1 MRLLLLLL
9 LLVHG
14 VPALVGGGR
23 QLWLMRRVALRGL
36 VEVGAQAVGARGARG
51 IGLLRVLGSGHA
63 LEDLLGTIL
72 TVEAVC
78 QCGTPE
84 CAAEELAGAA
94 STQEV
99 PA

>member
-1 MRLLLLLL
+1 MLLIDR
-9 LLVHG
+9 
-14 VPALVGGGR
+14 ATYDAI
-23 QLWLMRRVALRGL
+23 VA
-36 VEVGAQAVGARGARG
+36 
-51 IGLLRVLGSGHA
+51 HA